1 MSWTLIIFLA
11 AVAAAQVPDSKKCG
25 IPKFVHYCGIPWT
38 GFVYNHER
46 KTCQERTF
54 VNCYEGDIFK
64 TWKQCQETCEDTGMT
79 FTSTP
84 TFILPPFTQ
93 ELDMICE
100 LWNVPDVKHVV
111 SIGITRG
118 EQRIASISDYH
129 PPQADVDQITVEGN
143 VTGTTGSYLKVE
155 WSHPDMTQVGE
166 YRCDITVIYT
176 DGHPGRLEDD
186 LEVKGPTFQD
196 IVKVLIRQQ
205 EEITK
210 LEEEITI
217 QEEVNKK
224 QEEIDTILGEE
235 ITQVNISLGEEIAKQ
250 KEVNTKQEEVNTKQE
265 EVNSEVQD
273 QLDDVDNEIA
283 EVKGKVHELGH
294 VETGTVEFDNSTTWP
309 TAPGDRHQKD
319 ITVTFQ
325 SEYKSPPSVLIS
337 VNFVDAPRSR
347 NDRRN
352 CYVIS
357 KNNQGFTIRC
367 FTWDDSFYYQLNVSW
382 ISVAGNWN

>member
-210 LEEEITI
+210 QEEEITI
-217 QEEVNKK
+217 QEEVNSR
-224 QEEIDTILGEE
+224 QEEE
-235 ITQVNISLGEEIAKQ
+235 IRQ
-250 KEVNTKQEEVNTKQE
+250 QEEVNTRQEEEITQQEEVNTRQEEEITNQE
-265 EVNSEVQD
+265 EVNSGVQD
-273 QLDDVDNEIA
+273 KFNEVDNEIA
-283 EVKGKVHELGH
+283 DVNGTLHELGH
-294 VETGTVEFDNSTTWP
+294 VETGTIEFGHSYAWP
-309 TAPGDRHQKD
+309 TDVANRPQKD
-319 ITVTFQ
+319 ITVAFQ
-325 SEYKSPPSVLIS
+325 SEYRSPPSVFFSLTFI
-337 VNFVDAPRSR
+337 DAPGDR
-347 NDRRN
+347 NTRHH
-352 CYVIS
+352 CSVVS

-367 FTWDDSFYYQLNVSW
+367 YTWHDSFYHHFTLSW
-382 ISVAGNWN
+382 ISVPGNWN